1 MGGFLQKAMSLVP
14 YIIEAVGWVE
24 KFIKGKGKVKQD
36 SAVSLVLSMLDI
48 SREVT
53 KKQLLEN
60 KSVEDCARKV
70 IDAVV
75 ALENAIKEFERNQE
89 TAFRS

>member
-1 MGGFLQKAMSLVP
+1 MDFFRKPCHSSP
-14 YIIEAVGWVE
+14 YIIDAVGWVE

-75 ALENAIKEFERNQE
+75 ALENAIQEFERNQE
-89 TAFRS
+89 TAFHS